1 MAVQEEWCDRRH
13 VGIDTEL
20 MRIRERLDGV
30 SGNNGLCGRLKEVEL
45 NMKDFAD
52 VKRAVRTQSI
62 LLIVLALLTGIDVI
76 ARSPLLLKLIP

>member
-13 VGIDTEL
+13 AGIDTEL

-30 SGNNGLCGRLKEVEL
+30 SGNNGLVGRLKEVEL
-45 NMKDFAD
+45 NMKDFVA
-52 VKRAVRTQSI
+52 VKKAVHTQSI

-76 ARSPLLLKLIP
+76 AKSPFLMKLIP